1 MQGVFAQ
8 EGYPSV
14 QSAAVGRGL
23 VETVSFLGML
33 ELFSA
38 LGPGKHKFV
47 NHRPPAL
54 EGVWGA
60 GA

>member
-1 MQGVFAQ
+1 MQGVFVQ

-14 QSAAVGRGL
+14 QNAAVGRGL

-33 ELFSA
+33 GLFSA

-47 NHRPPAL
+47 NCRPPAL
-54 EGVWGA
+54 EGV
-60 GA
+60 